1 MSDNAC
7 EHCGYRIRATDRH
20 EVMDYDV
27 VHVICYQCGTEW
39 VE

>member
-1 MSDNAC
+1 MPDNAC
-7 EHCGYRIRATDRH
+7 ECGYRIRSTDRH

-27 VHVICYQCGTEW
+27 IHVICYQCGKEW